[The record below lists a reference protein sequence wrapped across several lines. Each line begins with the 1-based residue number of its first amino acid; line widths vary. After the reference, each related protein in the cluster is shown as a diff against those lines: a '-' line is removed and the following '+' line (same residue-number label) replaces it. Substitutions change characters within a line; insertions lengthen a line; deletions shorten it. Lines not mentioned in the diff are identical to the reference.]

1 MTAPANRRRTGKEK
15 GLALDFP
22 KQDPGTAPTL
32 RTSKRARRLAALR
45 KRKAAS
51 RDDGEDSP

>member
-22 KQDPGTAPTL
+22 GHAPGTAPTL
-32 RTSKRARRLAALR
+32 RKSPRARRLAALR
-45 KRKAAS
+45 DAKARK
-51 RDDGEDSP
+51 EDPQ